1 MTGVNTSWGLITLSY
16 PQRGLAMDIY
26 KSIIE
31 NASVAYA
38 IFKIDEGQDLDP
50 FKYRLID
57 INEAFEELCG
67 SSKSKLLNKSI
78 FEISRN
84 NKEDFD
90 WVEFAKELKPTDLK
104 NEFLQYSK
112 RLNKWYKTHAYKLDK
127 ETLITVFTDITNEK
141 IQEKAFY
148 DLSAISEDFLNWIDE
163 EIDYQK
169 VMDNILEISEA
180 KYGSINLYDEDGLH
194 YTTIAISGNKAILKK
209 AMNLININ
217 FENSKW
223 ENDPIRA
230 NKIKDKN
237 VTIFPNFKDLAGEI
251 IPKPLCDLI
260 TKSFSIGVTVVV
272 KIVRNNV
279 LLGDLT
285 LIMPKDKAFD
295 KEAILE
301 VFALQLGLMID
312 RKNTEAK
319 LKVSE
324 KRFREL
330 VLNLDAG
337 VVIHAVD
344 SSIIDCNDR
353 ASELLGLSREQLM
366 GRVAIDPVWMFVD
379 ENVKQISIDEYPVK
393 LILNGLKP
401 LKNKLVGIR
410 HSAESRITWVMVN
423 GVPILNSK
431 GKLSEIVI
439 SFIDFSEV
447 KNSRDMLSIS
457 EEQYRL
463 LTTQMQLGLA
473 LHEVVLDDKQNVI
486 DYKFTDV
493 NNAFEKMT
501 GLNSKEIIGK
511 SVLEVLPNTSSTW
524 IQKAGHVAVSGE
536 SLFFEDYSASL
547 KKYFEVAVY
556 SPKPLQF
563 ATILTDISSRKSI
576 EKQLKQNVDDLLESQ
591 RIARLGTWRLNLSNN
606 EVVWS
611 EELYKMY
618 GFDPKQPVPPYTEHM
633 KLFTAES
640 WNRLSSALEKTRVEG
655 TPYEL
660 ELETVTKDGQNGWMW
675 VRGEAERNSEGKI
688 ITLWGAAQDIS
699 EHKRIENELIFLSYH
714 DHLTGLNNR
723 RYFEEALL
731 RMDTK
736 DNLPISIIMC
746 DVNGLKM
753 VNDSFGHH
761 LGDELLK
768 TAGRTINKVGR
779 QNDVI
784 ARIGGDEFVVLLPKT
799 TANDTVHIANQIK
812 DLASKEIAANIE
824 LSISY
829 GYDTKTSENQSIT
842 EVLSNAENYMYRHKL
857 YERSSIRSKTI
868 DLIMNALFEKSQR
881 EAMHS
886 ERVSDLCQAIAIKMS
901 FNDNAVNQMK
911 IAGLIHDIGKIGV
924 DEKILNKQGGLNDDE
939 RREVERHPE
948 IGWRL
953 LSSTNEFSELSLF
966 VLNHHERWDGTG
978 YPNGRKG
985 EDIPL
990 EARIISVADAYDA
1003 MTSERS
1009 YRSAMSKEE
1018 AILELT
1024 SRAGTQFDPVIVDI
1038 FITKVIK

>member
-1 MTGVNTSWGLITLSY
+1 MKMNWVLISLSIQ
-16 PQRGLAMDIY
+16 QRGLVMDIY

-31 NASVAYA
+31 NVSVAYA
-38 IFKIDEGQDLDP
+38 IFKIDEGQDVDH
-50 FKYRLID
+50 FNYRLID
-57 INEAFEELCG
+57 VNEAFEELCG
-67 SSKSKLLNKSI
+67 LSKSKMLNKSI
-78 FEISRN
+78 IEISQN
-84 NKEDFD
+84 SGENDFN
-90 WVEFAKELKPTDLK
+90 WLEYAHEFKTGLK

-112 RLNKWYKTHAYKLDK
+112 RLNRWYKVNAYELDN
-127 ETLITVFTDITNEK
+127 ETYVTVFTDITNEK
-141 IQEKAFY
+141 TQEKAFHE
-148 DLSAISEDFLNWIDE
+148 LSAISEDFLNWIDG

-169 VMDNILEISEA
+169 IMDNILEISEA

-194 YTTIAISGNKAILKK
+194 YTTIAISGNKALLKK
-209 AMNLININ
+209 AMKLININ

-223 ENDPIRA
+223 ENDPIRSK
-230 NKIKDKN
+230 KIEDKN
-237 VTIFPNFKDLAGEI
+237 VTIFPNFKDLAGDI

-272 KIVRNNV
+272 KIMRNNV

-285 LIMPKDKAFD
+285 LVMPKDKTFD
-295 KEAILE
+295 KAPIIEI
-301 VFALQLGLMID
+301 FALQMGLKID

-337 VVIHAVD
+337 VVIHGGD
-344 SSIIDCNDR
+344 SSFIDCNDR
-353 ASELLGLSREQLM
+353 ASELLGLSKEQLM

-379 ENVKQISIDEYPVK
+379 EHIQQMSIDEYPVK

-401 LKNKLVGIR
+401 LKNKLIGIR
-410 HSAESRITWVMVN
+410 HSADTGIVWVMVN
-423 GVPILNSK
+423 GVPIFNSK

-439 SFIDFSEV
+439 SFIDFSEL
-447 KNSRDMLSIS
+447 KDSRDMLSIS

-473 LHEVVLDDKQNVI
+473 LYEVDLDEKKNVLD
-486 DYKFTDV
+486 YRFSEV
-493 NNAFEKMT
+493 NKAFESMT
-501 GLNSKEIIGK
+501 GLQSQEIVGK
-511 SVLEVLPNTSSTW
+511 SVLDVLPNTSSTW
-524 IQKAGHVAVSGE
+524 VQKAGHVALSGE
-536 SLFFEDYSASL
+536 SLFFEEYSPEL
-547 KKYFEVAVY
+547 QKYFEVAVY

-563 ATILTDISSRKSI
+563 ATILTDISSRKEI
-576 EKQLKQNVDDLLESQ
+576 EKQLQQNVADLLESQ
-591 RIARLGTWRLNLSNN
+591 RIAHLGTWRLNLSNN

-618 GFDPKQPVPPYTEHM
+618 GFDPKKPVPPYTQHM

-660 ELETVTKDGQNGWMW
+660 ELETVTQDGQNGWMW

-723 RYFEEALL
+723 RFFEEALS

-736 DNLPISIIMC
+736 ENLPISIIMC

-768 TAGRTINKVGR
+768 TAAKTINTVGR

-784 ARIGGDEFVVLLPKT
+784 ARIGGDEFVVLLPNT
-799 TANDTVHIANQIK
+799 TANETVHIANQIK
-812 DLASKEIAANIE
+812 ELASKEIAANIE

-829 GYDTKTSENQSIT
+829 GYDTKTMENQAIT
-842 EVLSNAENYMYRHKL
+842 EVLANAENYMYRHKL

-868 DLIMNALFEKSQR
+868 DLIMNALFVKSNR

-886 ERVSDLCQAIAIKMS
+886 ARVSSLCQSIATKMDFNENAI
-901 FNDNAVNQMK
+901 NQMR

-924 DEKILNKQGGLNDDE
+924 DEKILNKQGGLNEDE
-939 RREVERHPE
+939 KREIERHPE
-948 IGWRL
+948 VGWRL

-966 VLNHHERWDGTG
+966 VLNHHERWDGSG

-990 EARIISVADAYDA
+990 ESRIISVADAYDA

-1009 YRSAMSKEE
+1009 YRKAMSTED
-1018 AILELT
+1018 AILELA
-1024 SRAGTQFDPVIVDI
+1024 SRSGSQFDPVIVDI
-1038 FITKVIK
+1038 FINEVLK

>member
-1 MTGVNTSWGLITLSY
+1 
-16 PQRGLAMDIY
+16 MDIY

-31 NASVAYA
+31 NTSVAYA
-38 IFKIDEGQDLDP
+38 VFKIDQKHESEPSEYEFLDV
-50 FKYRLID
+50 
-57 INEAFEELCG
+57 NEAFVALCG
-67 SSKSKLLNKSI
+67 IQRTKLLNKSI
-78 FEISRN
+78 SKIIKSS
-84 NKEDFD
+84 KDDDFD
-90 WVEFAKELKPTDLK
+90 WVGYTQEIRANVEK

-112 RLNKWYKTHAYKLDK
+112 RLNKWYRVNAYKLDK
-127 ETLITVFTDITNEK
+127 ATLISIFTNITNEK
-141 IQEKAFY
+141 IQENAFY
-148 DLSAISEDFLNWIDE
+148 ELSAISEDFLNWIDE

-180 KYGSINLYDEDGLH
+180 KYGAFNLFDEDGLH
-194 YTTIAISGNKAILKK
+194 YTTMAISGNKALLKK
-209 AMNLININ
+209 AMELINIRLD
-217 FENSKW
+217 NSKW
-223 ENDPIRA
+223 ENDPKRA

-237 VTIFPNFKDLAGEI
+237 VTIFPSFKDLAGDI
-251 IPKPLCDLI
+251 IPKPLCELI
-260 TKSFSIGVTVVV
+260 TKSFGIGVTVVV
-272 KIVRNNV
+272 KIMRNNIT
-279 LLGDLT
+279 LGDLT
-285 LIMPKDKAFD
+285 LVMPKDKTFD
-295 KEAILE
+295 KAPIIEI
-301 VFALQLGLMID
+301 FALQMGLMID

-353 ASELLGLSREQLM
+353 ASELLGLSKEQLL

-379 ENVKQISIDEYPVK
+379 ENEQQISIDEYPVK

-410 HSAESRITWVMVN
+410 HSADTSIVWVMVN
-423 GVPILNSK
+423 GVPIFNSK
-431 GKLSEIVI
+431 GNLSEIVI

-473 LHEVVLDDKQNVI
+473 LHEVVLDDKKKVI
-486 DYKFTDV
+486 DYRFTEV

-511 SVLEVLPNTSSTW
+511 SVLEVMPNTSSTW
-524 IQKAGHVAVSGE
+524 IQKAGHVAISGE
-536 SLFFEDYSASL
+536 SLFFEDYSTQL

-556 SPKPLQF
+556 SPKPKQF
-563 ATILTDISSRKSI
+563 ATILTDITSRKSI
-576 EKQLKQNVDDLLESQ
+576 EKQLQQNVADLMESQ

-618 GFDPKQPVPPYTEHM
+618 GFDPKQPVPPYTQHM

-640 WNRLSSALEKTRVEG
+640 WSRLSSALDKTRVEG

-660 ELETVTKDGQNGWMW
+660 ELETITKDGLNGWMW
-675 VRGEAERNSEGKI
+675 VRGEAERNSKGKI
-688 ITLWGAAQDIS
+688 ISLWGAAQDIT
-699 EHKRIENELIFLSYH
+699 EHKRIEIELFFLSYH

-723 RYFEEALL
+723 RFFEEALIKL
-731 RMDTK
+731 DRPQ
-736 DNLPISIIMC
+736 NLPISIIMC

-761 LGDELLK
+761 LGDKLLK
-768 TAGRTINKVGR
+768 SAAQTINKVGR
-779 QNDVI
+779 QNDII
-784 ARIGGDEFVVLLPKT
+784 ARIGGDEFVLLLPNT
-799 TANDTVHIANQIK
+799 TAFETVHIANQIK
-812 DLASKEIAANIE
+812 DLASKEIVANIE

-829 GYDTKTSENQSIT
+829 GYDTKTLDNQSLT

-868 DLIMNALFEKSQR
+868 DLIMNALFEKSNR
-881 EAMHS
+881 EALHS
-886 ERVSDLCQAIAIKMS
+886 ERVSSLCQLIATKMD
-901 FNDNAVNQMK
+901 FNDNAVHQMK

-924 DEKILNKQGGLNDDE
+924 DEKILNKQGGLNEDE
-939 RREVERHPE
+939 KREVQRHPE

-953 LSSTNEFSELSLF
+953 LSSTNEFTELSLF

-1003 MTSERS
+1003 MTTERS
-1009 YRSAMSKEE
+1009 YRPTMSKEE
-1018 AILELT
+1018 AVLELT

-1038 FITKVIK
+1038 FITKVLK

>member
-1 MTGVNTSWGLITLSY
+1 
-16 PQRGLAMDIY
+16 MDIY

-31 NASVAYA
+31 NSGVAYA
-38 IFKIDEGQDLDP
+38 IFKIDLREESHALDYK
-50 FKYRLID
+50 FIE
-57 INEAFEELCG
+57 INEAFEQLCG
-67 SSKSKLLNKSI
+67 IARNKLLNKSI
-78 FEISRN
+78 FEFTQNS
-84 NKEDFD
+84 KGETFD
-90 WVEFAKELKPTDLK
+90 WDGFAHVFKANDEKREFD
-104 NEFLQYSK
+104 QYSK
-112 RLNKWYKTHAYKLDK
+112 QLNRWFKGYAYKLEK
-127 ETLITVFTDITNEK
+127 ETFITTFTDITNEK
-141 IQEKAFY
+141 TQEKAFHE
-148 DLSAISEDFLNWIDE
+148 LSAISEDFLNWIDE

-180 KYGSINLYDEDGLH
+180 KFGSFNLYDEDGQH

-209 AMNLININ
+209 AMKLININ

-223 ENDPIRA
+223 ENDPLRS

-251 IPKPLCDLI
+251 IPKPLCDLLTMTFNLGI
-260 TKSFSIGVTVVV
+260 TIVV
-272 KIVRNNV
+272 KIVRNNI

-285 LIMPKDKAFD
+285 LVMQKDKTFD
-295 KEAILE
+295 KEAIIE
-301 VFALQLGLMID
+301 IFALQLGLMID
-312 RKNTEAK
+312 RKNTEAR
-319 LKVSE
+319 LKISE

-353 ASELLGLSREQLM
+353 ASELLGLSKEQLM

-379 ENVKQISIDEYPVK
+379 ENEQKIPIEEYPVK
-393 LILNGLKP
+393 LIVSGLKP
-401 LKNKLVGIR
+401 LKNKLAGIR
-410 HSAESRITWVMVN
+410 HSADAKTVWVMVN
-423 GVPILNSK
+423 GVPIFNRK
-431 GKLSEIVI
+431 GYLSEIVI

-473 LHEVVLDDKQNVI
+473 LHEVVLDENKNVI
-486 DYKFTDV
+486 DYRFTEV
-493 NNAFEKMT
+493 NEAFEKVT
-501 GLNSKEIIGK
+501 GLKSEEIIGK
-511 SVLEVLPNTSSTW
+511 TVLEVLPNTSLTW
-524 IQKAGHVAVSGE
+524 IQKAGHVALTGE
-536 SLFFEDYSASL
+536 HLLFEDYSAEL
-547 KKYFEVAVY
+547 QKFFEVAVY
-556 SPKPLQF
+556 SPKPNQF
-563 ATILTDISSRKSI
+563 ATILSDVSSRKSI
-576 EKQLKQNVDDLLESQ
+576 EKQLQQNVADLLETQ

-618 GFDPKQPVPPYTEHM
+618 SFDPKQPVPPYTQHM

-640 WNRLSSALEKTRVEG
+640 WNRLSTALEKTRVNG

-660 ELETVTKDGQNGWMW
+660 ELETIIKDGAKGWMW
-675 VRGEAERNSEGKI
+675 VRGEAERDPQGKI
-688 ITLWGAAQDIS
+688 ISLWGAAQDIT

-714 DHLTGLNNR
+714 DYLTGLNNR
-723 RYFEEALL
+723 RFFEEALIKL
-731 RMDTK
+731 DIQQ
-736 DNLPISIIMC
+736 NLPISIIMC

-768 TAGRTINKVGR
+768 SAAHTINKVGR
-779 QNDVI
+779 QNDII
-784 ARIGGDEFVVLLPKT
+784 ARIGGDEFVVLLPNT
-799 TANDTVHIANQIK
+799 TAYETVHIANQIK
-812 DLASKEIAANIE
+812 ELASKEIVANIE

-829 GYDTKTSENQSIT
+829 GYDTKTMENQSIT

-868 DLIMNALFEKSQR
+868 DLIMNALFEKSNR

-886 ERVSDLCQAIAIKMS
+886 ERVSTLCQSIASKMN
-901 FNDNAVNQMK
+901 FNDNAINQMR

-924 DEKILNKQGGLNDDE
+924 DEKILNKQGGLNEDE

-953 LSSTNEFSELSLF
+953 LSSTNEFSDLSLF
-966 VLNHHERWDGTG
+966 VLNHHERWDGSG

-990 EARIISVADAYDA
+990 EARIICVADAYDA

-1009 YRSAMSKEE
+1009 YHAAMSKED

-1024 SRAGTQFDPVIVDI
+1024 SHSGTQFDPVIVDV
-1038 FITKVIK
+1038 FINKVLHLNSIP